1 MSGWD
6 GTVRLWDLATR
17 RQLAAYD
24 WDLGKKVFDVTFSPD
39 GMTAAA
45 AGSSSTIIVW
55 DIDLAS

>member
-1 MSGWD
+1 M
-6 GTVRLWDLATR
+6 RLWDLATR